1 MTRRL
6 PDDSTARDEDHLAC
20 SSLLGSRSPGARRAA
35 DPSLGQ
41 PGAKET
47 SPPITS

>member
-6 PDDSTARDEDHLAC
+6 PDDSTARDEDHLAR
-20 SSLLGSRSPGARRAA
+20 SSLLGSRSPGSLWAVG
-35 DPSLGQ
+35 PSLGQ

-47 SPPITS
+47 SPPIAS